1 MDLENQNQLLNV
13 TCSMLKSFFN
23 TEIIVNDGEILD
35 SEEENNESKDFHTNR
50 PIIQPFQSDDLIP
63 FPNVDVD
70 KYILTKYTPNMEVLD
85 YYLCII
91 EKKFYS
97 IHENQTLSLINY
109 IIRHGSKFQPEFFY
123 MIFRL
128 LTNEHKN
135 KITRAA
141 SIIQHF
147 LLNGNDAVMN
157 LFRSMILINQ
167 DNLISIDIYENIIVL
182 LQILYLYQYL
192 NFEDASCAFK
202 KLINGKENNFEP
214 FYKSNFLFSD
224 VFKKNQNFDIKSK
237 RQIDLLTKENQK
249 LKLQI
254 ASLSEKNAFLLKQIE
269 DKDAELKKKQKR
281 L

>member
-1 MDLENQNQLLNV
+1 M
-13 TCSMLKSFFN
+13 
-23 TEIIVNDGEILD
+23 
-35 SEEENNESKDFHTNR
+35 ESKDFHTNR

-70 KYILTKYTPNMEVLD
+70 KLILTKYTPNMEVLD

-147 LLNGNDAVMN
+147 LLNGNGAVMN

-167 DNLISIDIYENIIVL
+167 DNLISIDI
-182 LQILYLYQYL
+182 
-192 NFEDASCAFK
+192 
-202 KLINGKENNFEP
+202 
-214 FYKSNFLFSD
+214 
-224 VFKKNQNFDIKSK
+224 
-237 RQIDLLTKENQK
+237 
-249 LKLQI
+249 
-254 ASLSEKNAFLLKQIE
+254 
-269 DKDAELKKKQKR
+269 
-281 L
+281 